1 MAAQQD
7 SIASLCPRLVDYI
20 CFVGARYPNSN
31 SVAQT
36 PELLRRYPLTDHND
50 FHLPP
55 DVVFFCQPE
64 GCISVSQKRVP
75 LRDASSFVFTLTDKE
90 SGVIRY
96 GICLN
101 FFRPFDRKYV
111 SEVKNRVYKAND
123 STSEG
128 RNGDAENHRNRT
140 GSNVAADTISQCSTD
155 SDNLSWNGSL
165 EGHNNAHRGSASTG
179 GGRVKKWKQ
188 RNNTLTS
195 LCLISHH
202 PFFSTFRECLFQLR
216 KLIHACNERSC
227 SRRVGG
233 SKSVLRDSVWG
244 VLSGCSLGSLD
255 PSSSH
260 LGSGNNGMANFPG
273 NGHEIARSHQFQHQN
288 VSAQQQPPL
297 SPVIVHD
304 VKEIEHWIMRLLSAP
319 IPIPGKTRVEV
330 ELLPR
335 SISQPILFALPDDT
349 RFSLCDFPLHLPL
362 ELLGVET
369 CMKVL
374 TCILLEHKIVLQSR
388 DYNALSMS
396 VLAFVKMLYPLEYM
410 FPVIPLLPTCMNFAE
425 QLLLAPTP
433 YIIGVPATFFL
444 YKQSFRLPDD
454 VWVVDLD
461 SNKITVPLSAEELP
475 RIVEPEATTLRNHL
489 KGALTSMSMPQPI
502 RNLDEV
508 DLSRFS
514 ISNSKSDNSKH
525 DPSVRDAF
533 NPYIFGNDIDSIDVA
548 TRVALVK
555 FFSSQNVL
563 ANHYEH
569 MRTLR
574 LFPRPV
580 VAFQLNSFLKSRP
593 NHSAFTAKLARTQ
606 AVEYFCEWSLSPNNM
621 TFQRIQ
627 TGIVDPGVIGDK
639 PKWYSHQLTSIVFPV
654 CAEGSSLA
662 AALSVPEEQED
673 DSDANLTDESADEEA
688 VSTHVSTSIS
698 GGAGGGL
705 NPNSAGTTS
714 VGMGGNH
721 HHQTLHSS
729 ADVNSLKSSSSY
741 SSLTE
746 FVCDMRSADI
756 NGDCIPP
763 TPSSNDVFPQRMLI
777 DQSNYRVP
785 KTLMV
790 PKTEAQTGVE
800 TPCIPFNY
808 NIHHPNTASGSK
820 EGTGSIH
827 MTSNEA
833 STAVTLGSDGS
844 YGGMGTSD
852 TDNDA
857 DSIHSESDEA
867 GGINGG
873 GCSRD
878 VGSSGGSSSDNRNAA
893 QHPNAQYSSRSSQHQ
908 AASTE
913 REFKNPLYDTSAT
926 RKAVSSTKNASAIAA
941 PKDFLSR
948 KPLTMAVVPQQVVP
962 QIPLNPPPSQ
972 TSSSSPSGVSS
983 LWSWATSSLQLKP
996 TPVQTQTEPS
1006 IQDTSSP
1013 LSWAAHLPLSKSS
1026 SVRSAGSK
1034 RSSASAASASGEAH
1048 NEHVATLDPNILQA
1062 YDIIHSVESSSSAF
1076 SIDDV
1081 NVSSPSASES
1091 VNFKRQNDGKSLKP
1105 NANGSG
1111 QQSQAQLDSGF
1122 VSRSQSVSV
1131 GTGSARS
1138 SRLSSVRSEHNST
1151 STTSAYD
1158 KGDRT
1163 AFVEKTASVISRH
1176 SLKSGKALTNQIAAG
1191 GTRMA
1196 SAFDRTTFK
1205 DPGQLLEQI
1214 LGNDI
1219 ENQQFLSE
1227 VVTNCMEG
1235 QAPGFFAL
1243 KKLKKLLENE
1253 SLRAYVVGKVG
1264 NNNDQPVS
1272 KDFLEDQEVS
1282 KKVFNSMT
1290 TVLRAVISGLEESIK
1305 AANFNGMASIFM
1317 LLEIAYTHVYIR
1329 DLTTTRKAIPNNSG
1343 NAAEIIKEQSLK
1355 KVEGVFE
1362 NATKGFNQSLN
1373 FILSGDGAFSNLT
1386 VPPNSPNVS
1395 KNAAGHSQGQQ
1406 QHTNHPGFVTGG
1418 KSAPWLAPF
1427 AQSQSQPESP
1437 KYTTSS
1443 VPAGVYTY
1451 PTPAASRGNGS
1462 DINNG
1467 NGDGIMSDGVGSG
1480 IEEPA
1485 FKPPYADP
1493 FASSAPGKY
1502 SNVLSGNDSKGQ
1514 KDDRNPRITINKTRP
1529 GSLSA
1534 GTSYGSQSDDL
1545 VTEVDAKRKQM
1556 EAMHY
1561 TMGDS
1566 NVSCTTD
1573 ASAYSGA
1580 GTGLAPQGGSVPMYP
1595 TVSGGVVY
1603 GESDGGSSGADTPA
1617 SGGGLSGP
1625 SFVNEKGLR
1634 RISHHSIRSTDS
1646 EFEVTSQGFRPMP
1659 QLAGAGGGL
1668 VGTSGSVVP
1677 KIPNQVKQV
1686 KSVYCNGYRYYSG
1699 ILMKLENMPPQE
1711 ENPKKYLF
1719 EMLIESNRSPLW
1731 DNLQFWEDCFLDAVA
1746 AEREAVGM
1754 DQSPHE
1760 MMNRYKT
1767 LGVDEQKRIEAEEDR
1782 LLSTTLHNM
1791 VAFMLAMKLNPKDIK
1806 KKARRLLGRS
1816 HIGLGFSKEVN
1827 DLLDRIHYLA
1837 GNDVDLKP
1845 PVSRQLRRQCFV
1857 VHAGVDNKGDVLFL
1871 EVCEDSVILRSG
1883 NGVICERLFYEK
1895 LINMSYSPSTKVLC
1909 LWKRHGCETLL
1920 TKYYTKK
1927 CKQLYYAIKDSMERA
1942 ATRIRNETPELGGEF
1957 CVEDVT
1963 SGACGVLQVTLDGI
1977 SLNFNGQKVF
1987 IDLRDIKKCNT
1998 KKGLFVLQEYVP
2010 ERREVFVR
2018 KYKSAQA
2025 NEICYAV
2032 LCVFSMVAAATSPSS
2047 PPNYYSQGSGGGSG
2061 AGGGSGSSTSNRN
2074 SCCSPIGSQQ
2084 VSSIASNL

>member
-1 MAAQQD
+1 MAIPQETV
-7 SIASLCPRLVDYI
+7 SHLCPRLVDYI

-36 PELLRRYPLTDHND
+36 PELLRRYPVTDHED

-111 SEVKNRVYKAND
+111 AEAKSRANKPAD
-123 STSEG
+123 SV
-128 RNGDAENHRNRT
+128 AENRNFDQEGFNR
-140 GSNVAADTISQCSTD
+140 GRQPDTISQCSTD
-155 SDNLSWNGSL
+155 SDNLSWNGSV
-165 EGHNNAHRGSASTG
+165 EGSQTGHRGSV
-179 GGRVKKWKQ
+179 GRVKKWKQ

-244 VLSGCSLGSLD
+244 VLSGCSLGGVDLMV
-255 PSSSH
+255 P
-260 LGSGNNGMANFPG
+260 FG
-273 NGHEIARSHQFQHQN
+273 NGN
-288 VSAQQQPPL
+288 QQQAPSQPPPPL

-319 IPIPGKTRVEV
+319 IPIPGKTRIEV

-335 SISQPILFALPDDT
+335 RIASPILFALPDDT

-369 CMKVL
+369 CMKVI

-461 SNKITVPLSAEELP
+461 SNKITVPLNAEELP

-508 DLSRFS
+508 DLSRFT
-514 ISNSKSDNSKH
+514 ISNAKADSSKSDANVK
-525 DPSVRDAF
+525 DAF

-555 FFSSQNVL
+555 FFSSQNIL

-627 TGIVDPGVIGDK
+627 TGLIDPGVIGDK
-639 PKWYSHQLTSIVFPV
+639 PKWYHNQLTSIVFPV
-654 CAEGSSLA
+654 CSEGSSLA

-673 DSDANLTDESADEEA
+673 DSDLNLTDESADEEA
-688 VSTHVSTSIS
+688 VSGHNVSTGS
-698 GGAGGGL
+698 GAGGGQ
-705 NPNSAGTTS
+705 SATYSG
-714 VGMGGNH
+714 
-721 HHQTLHSS
+721 
-729 ADVNSLKSSSSY
+729 DVTSLKSSSSY

-746 FVCDMRSADI
+746 FVSDMRSADI
-756 NGDCIPP
+756 SGDCLPP
-763 TPSSNDVFPQRMLI
+763 PPSSNDVFGQRMLI

-785 KTLMV
+785 KTLLV
-790 PKTEAQTGVE
+790 PQTEAQSGIE
-800 TPCIPFNY
+800 TPCVPF
-808 NIHHPNTASGSK
+808 HVGDSFTPCKG
-820 EGTGSIH
+820 GTGTNSLLVPPNDA
-827 MTSNEA
+827 SNA
-833 STAVTLGSDGS
+833 LTLGSDGS
-844 YGGMGTSD
+844 YGGLGTSD

-857 DSIHSESDEA
+857 ESIHSESDDPA
-867 GGINGG
+867 IGHSK
-873 GCSRD
+873 SRD
-878 VGSSGGSSSDNRNAA
+878 AFSSGGSSSDNR
-893 QHPNAQYSSRSSQHQ
+893 SSNQNGSAEH
-908 AASTE
+908 
-913 REFKNPLYDTSAT
+913 EFKNPLYDSSAT
-926 RKAVSSTKNASAIAA
+926 RKAVSSTRNVSGIAA
-941 PKDFLSR
+941 PKDYMSR
-948 KPLTMAVVPQQVVP
+948 KPLSMDVVSQQVVP
-962 QIPLNPPPSQ
+962 QLPVQPSI
-972 TSSSSPSGVSS
+972 TPTVSS
-983 LWSWATSSLQLKP
+983 LWSWATLSLQPKP
-996 TPVQTQTEPS
+996 TA
-1006 IQDTSSP
+1006 DTFYDSST
-1013 LSWAAHLPLSKSS
+1013 HLPLSKTSS
-1026 SVRSAGSK
+1026 MRSAGSK
-1034 RSSASAASASGEAH
+1034 RSSASIASVSGDPAI
-1048 NEHVATLDPNILQA
+1048 ADSSSAFDPNVLHA
-1062 YDIIHSVESSSSAF
+1062 YDIITGPDGSSAF
-1076 SIDDV
+1076 SMDESP
-1081 NVSSPSASES
+1081 SSPISGEN
-1091 VNFKRQNDGKSLKP
+1091 VNFKLLGKLWEQVRQNDKPVKP
-1105 NANGSG
+1105 NGGNLN
-1111 QQSQAQLDSGF
+1111 QDSGF

-1138 SRLSSVRSEHNST
+1138 SRLSSAKSDHNPN
-1151 STTSAYD
+1151 TSAYE

-1163 AFVEKTASVISRH
+1163 AFVEKTASVISRQ
-1176 SLKSGKALTNQIAAG
+1176 SLRSGKAVANQITAS
-1191 GTRMA
+1191 GTRVA
-1196 SAFDRTTFK
+1196 NAFDRSTFK
-1205 DPGQLLEQI
+1205 DPGLLLEQI
-1214 LGNDI
+1214 LGNDT

-1227 VVTNCMEG
+1227 VVANCMEG
-1235 QAPGFFAL
+1235 QSPGFFNL

-1282 KKVFNSMT
+1282 KKVFSSMT
-1290 TVLRAVISGLEESIK
+1290 SVLRAVICGLEESIK

-1317 LLEIAYTHVYIR
+1317 LLEIAYTHVFIR
-1329 DLTTTRKAIPNNSG
+1329 DLTTTRKAVPNAS
-1343 NAAEIIKEQSLK
+1343 ADLSLK
-1355 KVEGVFE
+1355 KVEGVLDS
-1362 NATKGFNQSLN
+1362 ATKGFNQSLN
-1373 FILSGDGAFSNLT
+1373 FILTGEGAFPNLN

-1395 KNAAGHSQGQQ
+1395 KMSQNTQNNK
-1406 QHTNHPGFVTGG
+1406 TA
-1418 KSAPWLAPF
+1418 SWLAPF
-1427 AQSQSQPESP
+1427 SQSQSQPESP
-1437 KYTTSS
+1437 KTASTP
-1443 VPAGVYTY
+1443 VPAGVYSY
-1451 PTPAASRGNGS
+1451 PSASNDKSHDNYNSSSNG
-1462 DINNG
+1462 G
-1467 NGDGIMSDGVGSG
+1467 GMSGEGSS
-1480 IEEPA
+1480 

-1493 FASSAPGKY
+1493 FANSGPGIY
-1502 SNVLSGNDSKGQ
+1502 SNMPGNSESRNQ
-1514 KDDRNPRITINKTRP
+1514 KDEKNPKITINKSRP
-1529 GSLSA
+1529 GSISSSN
-1534 GTSYGSQSDDL
+1534 GNQSSDL
-1545 VTEVDAKRKQM
+1545 VSEVDAKRRQM
-1556 EAMHY
+1556 EEMH
-1561 TMGDS
+1561 TMDS
-1566 NVSCTTD
+1566 ASSDSTFSALTPH
-1573 ASAYSGA
+1573 ATSAYPSYGGA
-1580 GTGLAPQGGSVPMYP
+1580 T
-1595 TVSGGVVY
+1595 

-1617 SGGGLSGP
+1617 SASAM
-1625 SFVNEKGLR
+1625 SFVNDTGPR

-1646 EFEVTSQGFRPMP
+1646 EFEVTSQGFRQMP
-1659 QLAGAGGGL
+1659 QLSMGGAI
-1668 VGTSGSVVP
+1668 VP
-1677 KIPNQVKQV
+1677 KIPNAVKQV
-1686 KSVYCNGYRYYSG
+1686 KSVYCCGYRYYNG
-1699 ILMKLENMPPQE
+1699 ILMRLENMPPQE

-1719 EMLIESNRSPLW
+1719 EMVIESNRSPLW

-1754 DQSPHE
+1754 DQSPSE
-1760 MMNRYKT
+1760 MMTRYKT
-1767 LGVDEQKRIEAEEDR
+1767 LGLDEQKRIEAEEDR

-1791 VAFMLAMKLNPKDIK
+1791 IAFMLAMKLNPKDIK

-1827 DLLDRIHYLA
+1827 DLLDRLNYLA
-1837 GNDVDLKP
+1837 GNDIDLKP
-1845 PVSRQLRRQCFV
+1845 PVSRQLKRQCFV

-1883 NGVICERLFYEK
+1883 NGVICERMFYEK

-1909 LWKRHGCETLL
+1909 LWKRHGCDTLL
-1920 TKYYTKK
+1920 SKYYTKK

-1957 CVEDVT
+1957 CVEDVST
-1963 SGACGVLQVTLDGI
+1963 GACGVLQVTLDGI
-1977 SLNFNGQKVF
+1977 SLDFSGQKTF

-1998 KKGLFVLQEYVP
+1998 KKGRFVLQEYVP
-2010 ERREVFVR
+2010 ERREVIVR

-2032 LCVFSMVAAATSPSS
+2032 LCVFSMVAAASPVSPPTSQGSTNRNSCASPSS
-2047 PPNYYSQGSGGGSG
+2047 PPSVRKQ
-2061 AGGGSGSSTSNRN
+2061 
-2074 SCCSPIGSQQ
+2074 
-2084 VSSIASNL
+2084 

>member
-1205 DPGQLLEQI
+1205 SNNAGKLRRDPGQLLEQI

-1355 KVEGVFE
+1355 KVE
-1362 NATKGFNQSLN
+1362 
-1373 FILSGDGAFSNLT
+1373 
-1386 VPPNSPNVS
+1386 
-1395 KNAAGHSQGQQ
+1395 
-1406 QHTNHPGFVTGG
+1406 
-1418 KSAPWLAPF
+1418 
-1427 AQSQSQPESP
+1427 
-1437 KYTTSS
+1437 
-1443 VPAGVYTY
+1443 
-1451 PTPAASRGNGS
+1451 
-1462 DINNG
+1462 
-1467 NGDGIMSDGVGSG
+1467 
-1480 IEEPA
+1480 
-1485 FKPPYADP
+1485 
-1493 FASSAPGKY
+1493 
-1502 SNVLSGNDSKGQ
+1502 DSKGQ

>member
-1 MAAQQD
+1 MAIPQETV
-7 SIASLCPRLVDYI
+7 SHLCPRLVDYI

-36 PELLRRYPLTDHND
+36 PELLRRYPVTDHED

-111 SEVKNRVYKAND
+111 AEAKSRANKPAD
-123 STSEG
+123 SV
-128 RNGDAENHRNRT
+128 AENRNFDQEGFNR
-140 GSNVAADTISQCSTD
+140 GRQPDTISQCSTD
-155 SDNLSWNGSL
+155 SDNLSWNGSV
-165 EGHNNAHRGSASTG
+165 EGSQTGHRGSV
-179 GGRVKKWKQ
+179 GRVKKWKQ

-244 VLSGCSLGSLD
+244 VLSGCSLGGVDLMV
-255 PSSSH
+255 P
-260 LGSGNNGMANFPG
+260 FG
-273 NGHEIARSHQFQHQN
+273 NGN
-288 VSAQQQPPL
+288 QQQAPSQPPPPL

-319 IPIPGKTRVEV
+319 IPIPGKTRIEV

-335 SISQPILFALPDDT
+335 RIASPILFALPDDT

-369 CMKVL
+369 CMKVI

-461 SNKITVPLSAEELP
+461 SNKITVPLNAEELP

-508 DLSRFS
+508 DLSRFT
-514 ISNSKSDNSKH
+514 ISNAKADSSKSDANVK
-525 DPSVRDAF
+525 DAF

-555 FFSSQNVL
+555 FFSSQNIL

-627 TGIVDPGVIGDK
+627 TGLIDPGVIGDK
-639 PKWYSHQLTSIVFPV
+639 PKWYHNQLTSIVFPV
-654 CAEGSSLA
+654 CSEGSSLA

-673 DSDANLTDESADEEA
+673 DSDLNLTDESADEEA
-688 VSTHVSTSIS
+688 VSGHNVSTGS
-698 GGAGGGL
+698 GAGGGQ
-705 NPNSAGTTS
+705 SATYSG
-714 VGMGGNH
+714 
-721 HHQTLHSS
+721 
-729 ADVNSLKSSSSY
+729 DVTSLKSSSSY

-746 FVCDMRSADI
+746 FVSDMRSADI
-756 NGDCIPP
+756 SGDCLPP
-763 TPSSNDVFPQRMLI
+763 PPSSNDVFGQRMLI

-785 KTLMV
+785 KTLLV
-790 PKTEAQTGVE
+790 PQTEAQSGIE
-800 TPCIPFNY
+800 TPCVPF
-808 NIHHPNTASGSK
+808 HVGDSFTPCKG
-820 EGTGSIH
+820 GTGTNSLLVPPNDA
-827 MTSNEA
+827 SNA
-833 STAVTLGSDGS
+833 LTLGSDGS
-844 YGGMGTSD
+844 YGGLGTSD

-857 DSIHSESDEA
+857 ESIHSESDDPA
-867 GGINGG
+867 IGHSK
-873 GCSRD
+873 SRD
-878 VGSSGGSSSDNRNAA
+878 AFSSGGSSSDNR
-893 QHPNAQYSSRSSQHQ
+893 SSNQNGSAEH
-908 AASTE
+908 
-913 REFKNPLYDTSAT
+913 EFKNPLYDSSAT
-926 RKAVSSTKNASAIAA
+926 RKAVSSTRNVSGIAA
-941 PKDFLSR
+941 PK
-948 KPLTMAVVPQQVVP
+948 
-962 QIPLNPPPSQ
+962 
-972 TSSSSPSGVSS
+972 
-983 LWSWATSSLQLKP
+983 
-996 TPVQTQTEPS
+996 
-1006 IQDTSSP
+1006 
-1013 LSWAAHLPLSKSS
+1013 
-1026 SVRSAGSK
+1026 
-1034 RSSASAASASGEAH
+1034 
-1048 NEHVATLDPNILQA
+1048 
-1062 YDIIHSVESSSSAF
+1062 
-1076 SIDDV
+1076 
-1081 NVSSPSASES
+1081 
-1091 VNFKRQNDGKSLKP
+1091 RQNDKPVKP
-1105 NANGSG
+1105 NGGNLN
-1111 QQSQAQLDSGF
+1111 QDSGF

-1138 SRLSSVRSEHNST
+1138 SRLSSAKSDHNPN
-1151 STTSAYD
+1151 TSAYE

-1163 AFVEKTASVISRH
+1163 AFVEKTASVISRQ
-1176 SLKSGKALTNQIAAG
+1176 SLRSGKAVANQITAS
-1191 GTRMA
+1191 GTRVA
-1196 SAFDRTTFK
+1196 NAFDRSTFK
-1205 DPGQLLEQI
+1205 ANNLGKIKRDPGLLLEQI
-1214 LGNDI
+1214 LGNDT

-1227 VVTNCMEG
+1227 VVANCMEG
-1235 QAPGFFAL
+1235 QSPGFFNL

-1282 KKVFNSMT
+1282 KKVFSSMT
-1290 TVLRAVISGLEESIK
+1290 SVLRAVICGLEESIK

-1317 LLEIAYTHVYIR
+1317 LLEIAYTHVFIR
-1329 DLTTTRKAIPNNSG
+1329 DLTTTRKAVPNAS
-1343 NAAEIIKEQSLK
+1343 ADLSLK
-1355 KVEGVFE
+1355 KVEGVLDS
-1362 NATKGFNQSLN
+1362 ATKGFNQSLN
-1373 FILSGDGAFSNLT
+1373 FILTGEGAFPNLN

-1395 KNAAGHSQGQQ
+1395 KMSQNTQNNK
-1406 QHTNHPGFVTGG
+1406 TA
-1418 KSAPWLAPF
+1418 SWLAPF
-1427 AQSQSQPESP
+1427 SQSQSQPESP
-1437 KYTTSS
+1437 KTASTP
-1443 VPAGVYTY
+1443 VPAGVYSY
-1451 PTPAASRGNGS
+1451 PSASNDKSHDNYNSSSNG
-1462 DINNG
+1462 G
-1467 NGDGIMSDGVGSG
+1467 GMSGEGSS
-1480 IEEPA
+1480 

-1493 FASSAPGKY
+1493 FANSGPGIY
-1502 SNVLSGNDSKGQ
+1502 SNMPGNSESRNQ
-1514 KDDRNPRITINKTRP
+1514 KDEKNPKITINKSRP
-1529 GSLSA
+1529 GSISSSN
-1534 GTSYGSQSDDL
+1534 GNQSSDL
-1545 VTEVDAKRKQM
+1545 VSEVDAKRRQM
-1556 EAMHY
+1556 EEMH
-1561 TMGDS
+1561 TMDS
-1566 NVSCTTD
+1566 ASSDSTFSALTPH
-1573 ASAYSGA
+1573 ATSAYPSYGGA
-1580 GTGLAPQGGSVPMYP
+1580 T
-1595 TVSGGVVY
+1595 

-1617 SGGGLSGP
+1617 SASAM
-1625 SFVNEKGLR
+1625 SFVNDTGPR

-1646 EFEVTSQGFRPMP
+1646 EFEVTSQGFRQMP
-1659 QLAGAGGGL
+1659 QLSMGGAI
-1668 VGTSGSVVP
+1668 VP
-1677 KIPNQVKQV
+1677 KIPNAVKQV
-1686 KSVYCNGYRYYSG
+1686 KSVYCCGYRYYNG
-1699 ILMKLENMPPQE
+1699 ILMRLENMPPQE

-1719 EMLIESNRSPLW
+1719 EMVIESNRSPLW

-1754 DQSPHE
+1754 DQSPSE
-1760 MMNRYKT
+1760 MMTRYKT
-1767 LGVDEQKRIEAEEDR
+1767 LGLDEQKRIEAEEDR

-1791 VAFMLAMKLNPKDIK
+1791 IAFMLAMKLNPKDIK

-1827 DLLDRIHYLA
+1827 DLLDRLNYLA
-1837 GNDVDLKP
+1837 GNDIDLKP
-1845 PVSRQLRRQCFV
+1845 PVSRQLKRQCFV

-1883 NGVICERLFYEK
+1883 NGVICERMFYEK

-1909 LWKRHGCETLL
+1909 LWKRHGCDTLL
-1920 TKYYTKK
+1920 SKYYTKK

-1957 CVEDVT
+1957 CVEDVST
-1963 SGACGVLQVTLDGI
+1963 GACGVLQVTLDGI
-1977 SLNFNGQKVF
+1977 SLDFSGQKTF

-1998 KKGLFVLQEYVP
+1998 KKGRFVLQEYVP
-2010 ERREVFVR
+2010 ERREVIVR

-2032 LCVFSMVAAATSPSS
+2032 LCVFSMVAAASPVSPPTSQGSTNRNSCASPSS
-2047 PPNYYSQGSGGGSG
+2047 PPSVRKQ
-2061 AGGGSGSSTSNRN
+2061 
-2074 SCCSPIGSQQ
+2074 
-2084 VSSIASNL
+2084 